1 MAAAQLLANDAP
13 LGRVDPVNVEHALG
27 DIQTDRRN
35 LFVWWF
41 NDYSDRRIRRHIGH
55 YATDN
60 HEANA
65 DCDRTQNGHPIACG
79 NIIARVFG
87 LGALVFR

>member
-1 MAAAQLLANDAP
+1 MAVPQLLAIDDL
-13 LGRVDPVNVEHALG
+13 LGRIDPVNVEHVLA
-27 DIQTDRRN
+27 DIQTDRSN

-55 YATDN
+55 HATDN

-65 DCDRTQNGHPIACG
+65 DCDHAQYGHPIACG
-79 NIIARVFG
+79 NIIARMFG